1 MAKREEKKANN
12 GPQKTRSCVWTK
24 RRTMI
29 HRKLE
34 VVCEQKDEQ
43 WSTEN

>member
-1 MAKREEKKANN
+1 MAEKGRK
-12 GPQKTRSCVWTK
+12 K

-34 VVCEQKDEQ
+34 VVCEQKEEQ